1 MNMDYLKIIDEKS
14 DKLFNLAD
22 DIWHVPETC
31 FTEFKSAKYLCD
43 ALRSEGFDVKE
54 NVADIKTAFTA
65 TYGSGKPVIGI
76 LGEFDALSGLSQKA
90 GSRTKCP
97 VEEGGNGHGCG
108 HNLLGTAGVGA
119 VIAIKNY
126 LEKEK
131 KSGTVIY
138 FGCPAE
144 EGGSGKAFM
153 ARDGVFDGLDVALTW
168 HPGDVNEVAS
178 GSSLANVQLY
188 YRF

>member
-1 MNMDYLKIIDEKS
+1 MNMNYLKIIDEKS
-14 DKLFNLAD
+14 DKLFKLAD

-90 GSRTKCP
+90 GSRT
-97 VEEGGNGHGCG
+97 
-108 HNLLGTAGVGA
+108 
-119 VIAIKNY
+119 
-126 LEKEK
+126 
-131 KSGTVIY
+131 TVSY
-138 FGCPAE
+138 TH
-144 EGGSGKAFM
+144 
-153 ARDGVFDGLDVALTW
+153 LTL
-168 HPGDVNEVAS
+168 PTT
-178 GSSLANVQLY
+178 SSV
-188 YRF
+188 